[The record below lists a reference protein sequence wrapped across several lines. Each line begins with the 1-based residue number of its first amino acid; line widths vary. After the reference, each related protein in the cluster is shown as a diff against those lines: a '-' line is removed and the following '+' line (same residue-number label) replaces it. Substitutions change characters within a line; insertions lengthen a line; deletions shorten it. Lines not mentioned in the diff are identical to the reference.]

1 MKLKAL
7 STCIITSKVSES
19 KEFYVSIMHGKVNF
33 DCGWYVNI
41 EFMGGT
47 SLQFMQPQSPDQTI
61 CNAAGLLYN
70 FNVMDVD
77 SEHERLSSLGMEVI
91 MPLEDHPWGD
101 RGFAIQ
107 DPNGVTLYIY
117 SDRTPSPEFEQFYIK

>member
-7 STCIITSKVSES
+7 STCITTLKVSES
-19 KEFYVSIMHGKVNF
+19 KEFYVSIMHGKVIF

-41 EFMGGT
+41 EFIGGV
-47 SLQFMQPQSPDQTI
+47 SLQFMQPQSPDQPI
-61 CNAAGLLYN
+61 CNTVGLMYN
-70 FNVMDVD
+70 FNVTDVD
-77 SEHERLSSLGMEVI
+77 SEHERLSALGIEVI

-117 SDRTPSPEFEQFYIK
+117 SDRTPSPEFEQFYIR